1 MSAWNLSGMESIGI
15 MEVWRPRESH
25 GFLARPARGSGRG
38 LDVAMFTEHTSMN
51 MAIRHKHLKLDQTKI
66 DTARRLLGLSTE
78 QETVETALDLVIA
91 EEPILRAHR
100 KVKGVGGVVD
110 LFGAR

>member
-1 MSAWNLSGMESIGI
+1 MKTLAPTRGGPVAHEDSGTYPG
-15 MEVWRPRESH
+15 H
-25 GFLARPARGSGRG
+25 GRG